1 MMPLPMTKLPH
12 VLLAA
17 ALVAG
22 CNSSD
27 PQPASQEPARPGST
41 QASPSPSGVATAQPG
56 AVAAPAQTANAAVTP
71 TPEAGPPICSRAGEK
86 AWGSGANKLTGLT
99 TKGSK
104 EDLAIGF
111 AFGTTPRVL
120 VIEKTGEAKIYKVK
134 TDARTKAPDPKEGTR
149 ALMRVSP
156 IAIEG
161 ETARAFLDFRD
172 EYKDKR
178 RNVVCGPADS
188 GESFLSFEGTSYLDM
203 DPKPTGEDKKKLF
216 SWKKGGGYV
225 ELRDCRTF
233 VTKASNEIW
242 ALGSVL
248 RGTEK
253 EDGTNEWKM
262 VFLVDFGKGDEEIVL
277 HETPLKGDPPKLVTY
292 EIPTSR
298 RVEDRGYVVAT
309 RLGGSLMVG
318 VLDASR
324 KVKGKF
330 KAYKGFPSMP
340 DFGRTDDSYILTTG
354 VGAGKERSLKALV
367 ISKET
372 LELPAG
378 YIDVPLEAM
387 DAGGDAETSFT
398 APELTV
404 DKKGQRWLTYID
416 GPRDKGHLRI
426 APLDKN
432 LRPMGRAFSITE
444 GEVFASEG
452 RLVSLDD
459 GRLMV
464 AYIRDSG
471 GKVELVTEQLSCDV
485 KK

>member
-1 MMPLPMTKLPH
+1 MRTLLLPLLG
-12 VLLAA
+12 AI
-17 ALVAG
+17 ALAG

-27 PQPASQEPARPGST
+27 PRASQEPARPSST
-41 QASPSPSGVATAQPG
+41 EALPSPSGVAAAQPG
-56 AVAAPAQTANAAVTP
+56 AVADQAKAVSTAAVAP
-71 TPEAGPPICSRAGEK
+71 TPEAAPPVCSRAREK
-86 AWGSGANKLTGLT
+86 VWGSGANKLTGLT

-104 EDLAIGF
+104 EALSIGF

-120 VIEKTGEAKIYKVK
+120 VVEKDGDAKLYKVK
-134 TDARTKAPDPKEGTR
+134 TGARSKAPDIKEGTR
-149 ALMRVSP
+149 ALMRVTP

-161 ETARAFLDFRD
+161 ETARAFLDYRD

-178 RNVVCGPADS
+178 RNVACGPADS
-188 GESFLSFEGTSYLDM
+188 DDNFLAFEGTSYLDM
-203 DPKPTGEDKKKLF
+203 DPKPTGEDKKKVF
-216 SWKKGGGYV
+216 SWKGGGYA

-277 HETPLKGDPPKLVTY
+277 HETLLKGDPPKLVTY

-298 RVEDRGYVVAT
+298 RVEERGYVVAT
-309 RLGGSLMVG
+309 RFGSSLMVG

-330 KAYKGFPSMP
+330 KSYKGFPSMP
-340 DFGRTDDSYILTTG
+340 DFGRTDDTYILTTG

-387 DAGGDAETSFT
+387 DTSADAETSFT
-398 APELTV
+398 APELTI
-404 DKKGQRWLTYID
+404 DKKGQRWLTYIE

-426 APLDKN
+426 VPLDAN
-432 LRPMGRAFSITE
+432 LKPAGRAFSITE

-452 RLVSLDD
+452 RLVTLDD
-459 GRLMV
+459 GRMMV
-464 AYIRDSG
+464 AYIRDSA
-471 GKVELVTEQLSCDV
+471 GKVELVTEQLACDV